1 MASMV
6 PRQTSRLI
14 LYCADWHRSVGESE
28 KRGETSVTVTGL
40 NPDQRYNVRVIATNS
55 QNFQAPGQLIRLR
68 TRRKSQ
74 CSTESAGSA
83 QKGDS
88 SDDSP
93 PIHSTLD
100 VPPSPHNHHQHN
112 SHGQQHRRTTR
123 ERRGSPATL
132 EQSYNLLG
140 QDQHTVESLTRDLD
154 AVRKEIHD
162 LESQLTH
169 TEDEYKATETVLR
182 AELDTLRDKKNEED
196 AGRQRLRADAKAL
209 EEARRTA
216 EATRTRTE
224 KALRAKEHE
233 IKKMQDDMTKW
244 EEEKLAA
251 LEKVEEL
258 TAAAR
263 ESRENAMTTEKELG
277 SDIQETQEQIA
288 EMEEEIR
295 SLVATMKAL
304 ESQKEQ
310 LKADKD
316 KEANKAKE
324 DNEKERMWKERQR
337 TLEMRYVTVYNA
349 FQMVGLASVSI

>member
-1 MASMV
+1 
-6 PRQTSRLI
+6 
-14 LYCADWHRSVGESE
+14 
-28 KRGETSVTVTGL
+28 VTGL
-40 NPDQRYNVRVIATNS
+40 NPDQRYNVRVIAANS

-68 TRRKSQ
+68 TRQKSQ
-74 CSTESAGSA
+74 CSTESA

-93 PIHSTLD
+93 FIHSTLD

-112 SHGQQHRRTTR
+112 NRRTTR

-132 EQSYNLLG
+132 EQSHNLLG
-140 QDQHTVESLTRDLD
+140 QATEDQHTVESLTRDLD

-162 LESQLTH
+162 LESQLAH
-169 TEDEYKATETVLR
+169 TEDEYKTTEAVLR

-216 EATRTRTE
+216 ESARTRTE

-251 LEKVEEL
+251 LEKVDEL

-263 ESRENAMTTEKELG
+263 ESRENAVTTEKELS
-277 SDIQETQEQIA
+277 SDIQETQKQIA

-295 SLVATMKAL
+295 SLVATMKTL

-310 LKADKD
+310 LKADED

-349 FQMVGLASVSI
+349 FQMVGLTSPVLI